1 MINKIL
7 LEITN
12 FCKECSSNNCCSESA
27 CVLYRI
33 EQIITNK
40 KCKKNN

>member
-12 FCKECSSNNCCSESA
+12 FCKECSSNNCCPESD
-27 CVLYRI
+27 CILFRI
-33 EQIITNK
+33 EKIVASEKYNNK
-40 KCKKNN
+40 